1 MGSSSP
7 AAELG
12 DLVAGLLG
20 AVVDAQAT
28 IDADAQARTDAW
40 LNDPPG
46 DVPVPPPLWF
56 TVGSTA
62 LEVQLAARVS
72 ATLPGRPSLL
82 VRTANPVDAALL
94 GYEASTQMR
103 LRVVMDAR
111 PRSALPAAP
120 PAAPPT
126 DPADPADPTRP
137 RSALPADP
145 DPTP

>member
-1 MGSSSP
+1 MGSTSP
-7 AAELG
+7 VAELG

-20 AVVDAQAT
+20 AVVAAQST

-72 ATLPGRPSLL
+72 ATVPGRPSLL

-94 GYEASTQMR
+94 GHEASTQVR

-111 PRSALPAAP
+111 PRAATP
-120 PAAPPT
+120 PDPSPGAEP
-126 DPADPADPTRP
+126 DPAPDPG
-137 RSALPADP
+137 